1 MRRRGSEQEE
11 EIYEHIPEPQ
21 PPAPAQQDKRGAPTP
36 SATSRSEGLDASS
49 APGLEAFSS
58 FKQREAEAAAGATGA
73 ASAAHGRRRRRAEYE
88 ALGGGAAT
96 RVGEPPEQRLVRLQA
111 EVADLIHLAEMSQL
125 QDGGNAAELLGAD
138 PAMVTKELHLL
149 EQRLGGLVK
158 GGVGLQQAG
167 SETPV
172 GAGQG
177 ALAGSLVA
185 QLERLASG
193 AAAGGAPPTNT
204 NGTVTYEISYTPSA
218 AAIADSSSVAALES
232 SIADIERQLGVLE
245 PDSPFSDLQSA
256 VEQLHK
262 RLSLLDAQKLDSI
275 RNGVHKV
282 MGDLEQALAKKAELE
297 GSGADPELDKK
308 VSRLY
313 DLCHRWSG
321 AASSLPALVSRLQ
334 TLQALHQQSA
344 SFASRLG
351 ALEKQQDELAGLLDA
366 TSIAVQELGV
376 SMQENMRIMKDNM
389 QSLEEKITKALK
401 K

>member
-11 EIYEHIPEPQ
+11 EVYEHIPEPQ
-21 PPAPAQQDKRGAPTP
+21 PPAPAQPEKRGAAAPT
-36 SATSRSEGLDASS
+36 ATSRSDGLDVSS

-58 FKQREAEAAAGATGA
+58 FRQREAEAAAAAGAV
-73 ASAAHGRRRRRAEYE
+73 SAAPGRRRRRAEYK
-88 ALGGGAAT
+88 ALGGEQ
-96 RVGEPPEQRLVRLQA
+96 RVGEAPEQRLARLQA

-138 PAMVTKELHLL
+138 PAVVTKELHLL
-149 EQRLGGLVK
+149 ETRLGGLVK

-167 SETPV
+167 SETSA
-172 GAGQG
+172 GAGHG

-193 AAAGGAPPTNT
+193 PAVGGAAPTST
-204 NGTVTYEISYTPSA
+204 NGSVTYEISYTPSA
-218 AAIADSSSVAALES
+218 AAIADSSSVATLES

-297 GSGADPELDKK
+297 GSGADPELDNK

-313 DLCHRWSG
+313 DMCHRWG
-321 AASSLPALVSRLQ
+321 AAASSLPTLVSRLQ

-366 TSIAVQELGV
+366 TSIAVQELGI

>member
-11 EIYEHIPEPQ
+11 EVYEHIPEPQ
-21 PPAPAQQDKRGAPTP
+21 PPAPAQPEKPGAAAPTP
-36 SATSRSEGLDASS
+36 TSRSDGLDVSS
-49 APGLEAFSS
+49 APGIEAFSS
-58 FKQREAEAAAGATGA
+58 FRKREAEAAAAAGAV
-73 ASAAHGRRRRRAEYE
+73 SAAPGRRRRRAEYK
-88 ALGGGAAT
+88 ALGGEQ
-96 RVGEPPEQRLVRLQA
+96 RVGEAPEQRLARLQA

-138 PAMVTKELHLL
+138 PAVVTKELHLL
-149 EQRLGGLVK
+149 EKRLGGLVQ
-158 GGVGLQQAG
+158 GGAGPQQAG
-167 SETPV
+167 SETSA
-172 GAGQG
+172 GAGHG

-193 AAAGGAPPTNT
+193 AAVGGAAPTST
-204 NGTVTYEISYTPSA
+204 NGSVTYEISYTPSA

-313 DLCHRWSG
+313 DMCHRWG
-321 AASSLPALVSRLQ
+321 AAASSLPTLVSRLQ

-351 ALEKQQDELAGLLDA
+351 ALEKQQDELVGLLDA
-366 TSIAVQELGV
+366 TSIAVQELGI

>member
-11 EIYEHIPEPQ
+11 EVYEHIPEPQ
-21 PPAPAQQDKRGAPTP
+21 PPAPAQPEKRGAAAPT
-36 SATSRSEGLDASS
+36 ATSRSDGLDVSS

-58 FKQREAEAAAGATGA
+58 FRQREAEAAAATAAGA
-73 ASAAHGRRRRRAEYE
+73 ASAAPGRRRRRAEYE
-88 ALGGGAAT
+88 ALGGEK
-96 RVGEPPEQRLVRLQA
+96 RVGEAPEQRLARLQA

-138 PAMVTKELHLL
+138 PAVVTKELHLL
-149 EQRLGGLVK
+149 ETRLGGLVK

-167 SETPV
+167 SETSA
-172 GAGQG
+172 GAGHG

-193 AAAGGAPPTNT
+193 AAVGGAAPTST
-204 NGTVTYEISYTPSA
+204 NGSVTYEISYTPSA

-297 GSGADPELDKK
+297 GSGADPELDNK

-313 DLCHRWSG
+313 DMCHRWG
-321 AASSLPALVSRLQ
+321 AAASSLPTLVSRLQ

-351 ALEKQQDELAGLLDA
+351 ALEKQQDELVGLLDA
-366 TSIAVQELGV
+366 TSIAVQELGI